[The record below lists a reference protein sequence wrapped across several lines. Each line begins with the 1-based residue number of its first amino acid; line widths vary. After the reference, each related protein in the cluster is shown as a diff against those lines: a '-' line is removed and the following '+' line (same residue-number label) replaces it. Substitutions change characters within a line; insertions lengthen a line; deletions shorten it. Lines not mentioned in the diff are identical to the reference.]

1 MIFSCKECGLE
12 VESLEKDSNG
22 VIKFPKELTTVKLY
36 SNNQFICVCLLCC
49 ESLLNNNIGF
59 ISSNKLTP
67 EISLK
72 KRFIHPDKEKL

>member
-22 VIKFPKELTTVKLY
+22 VIKFPKELVTVKLY
-36 SNNQFICVCLLCC
+36 SNNQFICVCFSCRDQLINNDFAYCADK
-49 ESLLNNNIGF
+49 SL
-59 ISSNKLTP
+59 S

-72 KRFIHPDKEKL
+72 KRFIHPTRVKL